1 MELDA
6 DDDITNS
13 YIWMRQVLIWPRQG
27 GEVGISLA
35 SGQPS
40 KYLDNVGPTLPC
52 VRLYQ
57 KMVWWDADL
66 ILDHIMQ
73 LSLSPF
79 LMSSIRF
86 VELKV

>member
-1 MELDA
+1 MTT
-6 DDDITNS
+6 ITNS

-40 KYLDNVGPTLPC
+40 KYLDNMGPTLPC

-57 KMVWWDADL
+57 KMVCVCVCVSVCVCVCVCVCVVETSQIKCRKD
-66 ILDHIMQ
+66 
-73 LSLSPF
+73 
-79 LMSSIRF
+79 SIF
-86 VELKV
+86 